1 MMRSRMSSLQLL
13 AFLTRRSAVA
23 ELALLSLALG
33 LAAAAH
39 SPAPLA
45 AQGASGGIGVPDAK
59 ACRVRVFSTV
69 RPSWARLGEQVSV
82 QSQLRFDCPAGER
95 PYHLVLAVDRA
106 ALGDAVGAA
115 RFRAE
120 LAQLLLRMDLPG
132 HPRARVGLVVFDRAA
147 QTLCPPTGDQA
158 ALRACLDRLTPP
170 AEAPMGREGLAA
182 GLAEAHKALILA
194 RALAPPRE
202 DEAPLREG
210 LSLLVTGG
218 ATDAACP
225 AALQALRDARS
236 EGIAVEPACL
246 SGTCPDACLQSL
258 VPAGRGDPMSGWSE
272 AAAWMQRQVWSTRA
286 TVWQLSLREQ
296 IPGALRVDPATFD
309 PAGAHYDPES
319 RGLRWDFE
327 VFDRDD
333 LRIAHALSA
342 REPGTW
348 PVRESG
354 QLLLQDSLG
363 ETTVLNLPRPRFT
376 AFDREP
382 AQVFLPRL
390 LRETGASIQP
400 FGDGRT
406 AFAPPEERR

>member
-1 MMRSRMSSLQLL
+1 MSSLRLL

-23 ELALLSLALG
+23 LLALPSLALG

-45 AQGASGGIGVPDAK
+45 AQGTSGGIGVPDAK
-59 ACRVRVFSTV
+59 ACRVRVHSTV
-69 RPSWARLGEQVSV
+69 RPSWARLGDPVTV
-82 QSQLRFDCPAGER
+82 QTQLRFDCPAGER
-95 PYHLVLAVDRA
+95 PYHLMLAVDRA

-132 HPRARVGLVVFDRAA
+132 HPRARVGLVAFDQAA
-147 QTLCPPTGDQA
+147 QTLCAPTGDQA
-158 ALRACLDRLTPP
+158 ALRACLDRLTLP
-170 AEAPMGREGLAA
+170 AEAPTGREGLAA
-182 GLAEAHKALILA
+182 GLAEAHKALIVA
-194 RALAPPRE
+194 RSLAPPRE

-210 LSLLVTGG
+210 LSLLVTGV
-218 ATDAACP
+218 AADTACP
-225 AALQALRDARS
+225 AALQALRDARA

-246 SGTCPDACLQSL
+246 SGSCPDACLQSL
-258 VPAGRGDPMSGWSE
+258 TPVGRGNPIPDWSE

-309 PAGAHYDPES
+309 PAGAHFDPLG

-327 VFDRDD
+327 TFDQDE
-333 LRIAHALSA
+333 LRISHALAA

-354 QLLLQDSLG
+354 QLLVQDSLG

-382 AQVFLPRL
+382 AQVFLPRVS
-390 LRETGASIQP
+390 RETGASIQP
-400 FGDGRT
+400 FGDERA
-406 AFAPPEERR
+406 AFAPPAERR